1 MINVSNSLIKGIHH
15 ISMKCSNNEIDK
27 VLYFYRD
34 ILELDVCNE
43 WDTGIMIDTGSGI
56 IEIFHN
62 GEVSPKG
69 TIRHFALSVTDT
81 KSLTE
86 RVRNAGYDV
95 ITEPKEICLSHLKAI
110 ISFVKGP
117 IGEEIEFF
125 QEINS

>member
-1 MINVSNSLIKGIHH
+1 
-15 ISMKCSNNEIDK
+15 MKCSKNEIDK

-34 ILELDVCNE
+34 ILELDVCNK

-69 TIRHFALSVTDT
+69 TIRHFALDVTDT
-81 KSLTE
+81 KALTE
-86 RVRNAGYDV
+86 RIRNAGYE
-95 ITEPKEICLSHLKAI
+95 IIKEPKEINLSNLKAI

-125 QEINS
+125 QVINK

>member
-1 MINVSNSLIKGIHH
+1 
-15 ISMKCSNNEIDK
+15 MKCNNTEIDN
-27 VLYFYRD
+27 VYYFYRD

-62 GEVSPKG
+62 GEVSAKG

-81 KSLTE
+81 ISLTE

-95 ITEPKEICLSHLKAI
+95 ITKPKGICSSHLNAI
-110 ISFVKGP
+110 ISFVKGL